1 MATIYGNSYANT
13 LRGTAY
19 ADVLYGHGGNDV
31 LYGYG
36 GNDTL
41 DGGTGGD
48 RMYGG
53 SGNDL
58 YIVDSP
64 YDVVVEYAGQGTDTI
79 RTSTHYALPD
89 GASIER
95 LEAANPLSTNWL
107 DFIGNELNNTIVGN
121 NGRNG
126 IVGGPGADTL
136 IGGGGDDVLR
146 GDTGNDILTG
156 GAGMD
161 SFVFSDIQ
169 SRDTITDFVSG
180 TDEIELGWLISASQF
195 QFIGSSAF
203 SGRPGQGR
211 FSNGQFQLDLNGDRV
226 ADMTI
231 IILGGQVQAGDFGF
245 AASGY
250 WDY

>member
-19 ADVLYGHGGNDV
+19 ADVLYGRGGNDV

-53 SGNDL
+53 TGNDL

-64 YDVVVEYAGQGTDTI
+64 YDVVVEYSGQGTDTI
-79 RTSTHYALPD
+79 RTSTHYALSY
-89 GASIER
+89 GSSIER
-95 LEAANPLSTNWL
+95 LETANPLSTNWL
-107 DFIGNELNNTIVGN
+107 DLIGNELNNTIVGN
-121 NGRNG
+121 NGHNA
-126 IVGGPGADTL
+126 INGGPGADRL
-136 IGGGGDDVLR
+136 IGGGGDDSLL
-146 GDTGNDILTG
+146 GGSGNDILTG
-156 GAGMD
+156 GTGAD
-161 SFVFSDIQ
+161 TFIISETQ

-180 TDEIELGWLISASQF
+180 TDIIDLGWHMSASQF
-195 QFIGSSAF
+195 RFIGGAAF
-203 SGRPGQGR
+203 SGLAGQGR
-211 FSNGQFQLDLNGDRV
+211 FSNGLFELDLDGNRV
-226 ADMTI
+226 ADLSI
-231 IILGGQVQAGDFGF
+231 IILGGQVQAGDFDF
-245 AASGY
+245 SARGY

>member
-1 MATIYGNSYANT
+1 MATFYGSAYANT

-19 ADVLYGHGGNDV
+19 ADILYGRGGNDI

-53 SGNDL
+53 TGNDT

-64 YDVVVEYAGQGTDTI
+64 YDAVIESAGQGTDTI
-79 RTSTHYALPD
+79 RTSTHYALD
-89 GASIER
+89 YGSSIER

-107 DFIGNELNNTIVGN
+107 DLIGNELSNTIVGN
-121 NGRNG
+121 NGANS
-126 IVGGPGADTL
+126 ITGGAGNDTL
-136 IGGGGDDVLR
+136 IGSGGNDVLR
-146 GDTGNDILTG
+146 GDSGNDRLTG

-161 SFVFSDIQ
+161 TFVFSDTQ
-169 SRDTITDFVSG
+169 SRDTITDFASG
-180 TDEIELGWLISASQF
+180 TDEIELGWLMQASQF
-195 QFIGSSAF
+195 RFIGGATF
-203 SGRPGQGR
+203 SGQAGQGR
-211 FSNGQFQLDLNGDRV
+211 YSNGLFELDLNGDRV
-226 ADMTI
+226 ADLSIT
-231 IILGGQVQAGDFGF
+231 ILGGQVQAGDFSF
-245 AASGY
+245 AALGY

>member
-1 MATIYGNSYANT
+1 MATIYGNTYANT

-19 ADVLYGHGGNDV
+19 GDILYGRGGNDI

-53 SGNDL
+53 TGNDT

-64 YDVVVEYAGQGTDTI
+64 YDVVIETAGQGTDTI
-79 RTSTHYALPD
+79 RTSTHYALD
-89 GASIER
+89 YGSSIER

-121 NGRNG
+121 NGRNS
-126 IVGGPGADTL
+126 IVGGAGADTL
-136 IGGGGDDVLR
+136 IGNGGNDVLR
-146 GDTGNDILTG
+146 GDTGNDRLTG
-156 GAGMD
+156 GPGMD
-161 SFVFSDIQ
+161 MFVFSDTQ

-180 TDEIELGWLISASQF
+180 TDEIELGWLMQASQF
-195 QFIGSSAF
+195 RFIGSAAF
-203 SGRPGQGR
+203 SGQPGQGR
-211 FSNGQFQLDLNGDRV
+211 FSNGLFQLDLNGDRL
-226 ADMTI
+226 ADLSIT
-231 IILGGQVQAGDFGF
+231 ILGGQVQAGDFSF
-245 AASGY
+245 AAVGY